1 MRHQQITTVSINVFL
16 IILLTDYCHLPYIQN
31 SKDERKNPII
41 LPTMLYSHQPQLL
54 TLKMLH
60 KTGT

>member
-1 MRHQQITTVSINVFL
+1 MQHQQIITVSLNVFL
-16 IILLTDYCHLPYIQN
+16 IILLTDYCQLPYIQN

-54 TLKMLH
+54 TFRKE
-60 KTGT
+60 